1 MNIEA
6 TLKNHIQ
13 AALAALYDLQ
23 EETILIQPTKKE
35 FEGFYTFVTFQYSK
49 SLRKSPIEIG
59 QNIGQYLVE
68 KSGVVS
74 AFNVVQGFLNLSI
87 SDTAWVMV
95 LNDINQNATYG
106 DAPQNGQ
113 SVMVE
118 FASPNTNKPLHLG
131 HLRNIFLG
139 DSIAKILKTSGY
151 EVVKTCLVNDR
162 GIHICKSM
170 IAYMKFGNHETPESS
185 GLKGD
190 HLIGKYYVAFDKVYK
205 AEIAELVAT
214 GMKEEEA
221 EKQAPILKEAQ
232 GLLLKWE
239 QNDPEIIELWKKLN
253 GWVYVGFAETYQTIG
268 IDFDKTYYE
277 SNTYLLGKDVVEVG
291 VENGVFFKKP
301 DGSVW
306 IDLTENG
313 LDQKLVLRSDGTSVY
328 ITQDLGTTDLKFN
341 DFHNQKS
348 IWVVGNEQDYHFN
361 VLFAIMKRLGRTY
374 ADGCYHLSYGM
385 VDLPSGK
392 MKSREG
398 TVVDADDLM
407 QEMIETAETRTRE
420 LGKINDF
427 GSEEAKT
434 LYHTL
439 AMGALKYYLLKVD
452 PKKRITFNPAES
464 IDFQGHTGP
473 FVQYTHARLRSVLT
487 KAELLS
493 IDLTL
498 PINVSALQPVEQEVI
513 FKLSEFPMRIED
525 AARELAPYLV
535 ALYLFELAKTFNKLY
550 DELSI
555 LKEPDAATMQSRVV
569 MAKAVADVIQKGLWL
584 LGIAAPER
592 M

>member
-1 MNIEA
+1 M
-6 TLKNHIQ
+6 
-13 AALAALYDLQ
+13 
-23 EETILIQPTKKE
+23 
-35 FEGFYTFVTFQYSK
+35 
-49 SLRKSPIEIG
+49 
-59 QNIGQYLVE
+59 
-68 KSGVVS
+68 
-74 AFNVVQGFLNLSI
+74 
-87 SDTAWVMV
+87 
-95 LNDINQNATYG
+95 
-106 DAPQNGQ
+106 
-113 SVMVE
+113 
-118 FASPNTNKPLHLG
+118 
-131 HLRNIFLG
+131 
-139 DSIAKILKTSGY
+139 
-151 EVVKTCLVNDR
+151 
-162 GIHICKSM
+162 
-170 IAYMKFGNHETPESS
+170 
-185 GLKGD
+185 
-190 HLIGKYYVAFDKVYK
+190 
-205 AEIAELVAT
+205 
-214 GMKEEEA
+214 
-221 EKQAPILKEAQ
+221 
-232 GLLLKWE
+232 
-239 QNDPEIIELWKKLN
+239 
-253 GWVYVGFAETYQTIG
+253 
-268 IDFDKTYYE
+268 
-277 SNTYLLGKDVVEVG
+277 
-291 VENGVFFKKP
+291 
-301 DGSVW
+301 
-306 IDLTENG
+306 
-313 LDQKLVLRSDGTSVY
+313 LRSDGTSVY

-498 PINVSALQPVEQEVI
+498 PINVGALQPVEQEVI
-513 FKLSEFPMRIED
+513 FKLSEFPIRIED